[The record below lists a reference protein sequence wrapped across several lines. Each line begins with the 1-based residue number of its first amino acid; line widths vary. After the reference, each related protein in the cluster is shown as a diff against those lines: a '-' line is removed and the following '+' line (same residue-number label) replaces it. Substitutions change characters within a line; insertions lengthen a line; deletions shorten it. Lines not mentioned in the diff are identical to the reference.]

1 MDLQATSPVS
11 LSQLLAIQPEHAA
24 PGPGDIVDV
33 TYGRR
38 YEGGELPLS
47 VRVVTDVA
55 GIATFTVTADAEEVA
70 YSMQAARKALVRA
83 SGNDPDKPDSL
94 GAARLAMGP
103 QAFAENVVYLTKQ
116 RLMCLAYMRTGI
128 MPFLA
133 ANYPVSDAPV
143 EGRDFTF
150 VARFRLRPRSAVEDF
165 TPVCLAFPEKREVT
179 DKDLDGFV
187 GQMMGGTISMDSVPE
202 EAKAGMARLRDQA
215 RQECESR
222 RDDEWWGTLMDAVAD
237 EFAAKRLVGEPGVRY
252 VTQLAELMANKF
264 AENVERQGR
273 TWDDF
278 MAEPGFDMDEFK
290 AAMMREAQASL
301 RRGLALDAV
310 VAHEGL
316 ALTEGEVLE
325 SLGGVARGAQAIAA
339 QAMID
344 NGQLPQVIEIA
355 LRTKAANWLAE
366 HAQDAGAE

>member
-1 MDLQATSPVS
+1 MSETNVS
-11 LSQLLAIQPEHAA
+11 LSQLLAVKPEHEV

-33 TYGRR
+33 TYGKR

-47 VRVVTDVA
+47 VHVVTDVA

-83 SGNDPDKPDSL
+83 SGNDPDKPDAL

-103 QAFAENVVYLTKQ
+103 QAFADNVVYLTKQ

-128 MPFLA
+128 LPFLSA
-133 ANYPVSDAPV
+133 AYPPCDAPI
-143 EGRDFTF
+143 EGKDFTF
-150 VARFRLRPRSAVEDF
+150 VARFRLRPRGKVEDF
-165 TPVCLAFPEKREVT
+165 SPVRLAFPAKREVT
-179 DKDLDGFV
+179 DKDLDDFV
-187 GQMMGGTISMDSVPE
+187 GQMMGGAISMDSVPE

-215 RQECESR
+215 REECENK
-222 RDDEWWGTLMDAVAD
+222 RDNEWWGKLMDAVAE
-237 EFAAKRLVGEPGVRY
+237 EFATTRLVDEPGVRY

-278 MAEPGFDMDEFK
+278 MAEPGFDMEEFK

-310 VAHEGL
+310 VAHEGI
-316 ALTEGEVLE
+316 ALTEAEVLE

-355 LRTKAANWLAE
+355 LRTKASNWLAE
-366 HAQDAGAE
+366 HAQDTQAQA

>member
-11 LSQLLAIQPEHAA
+11 LSQLLAIQPEHAV

-103 QAFAENVVYLTKQ
+103 QAFAENVVYFTKQ

-150 VARFRLRPRSAVEDF
+150 VARFRLRPRGVVEDF
-165 TPVCLAFPEKREVT
+165 SPVCLAFPEKREVT
-179 DKDLDGFV
+179 DKDLDDFV
-187 GQMMGGTISMDSVPE
+187 GQMMGGSISMDSVPE

-222 RDDEWWGTLMDAVAD
+222 RDDEWWGIRSARAD
-237 EFAAKRLVGEPGVRY
+237 
-252 VTQLAELMANKF
+252 VTTSGGAPSWTPWPTSSRRSASWASLACATSPSWPSSWPTSSP
-264 AENVERQGR
+264 R
-273 TWDDF
+273 TWS
-278 MAEPGFDMDEFK
+278 ARAAPGTT
-290 AAMMREAQASL
+290 SCPSP
-301 RRGLALDAV
+301 
-310 VAHEGL
+310 
-316 ALTEGEVLE
+316 ALTWT
-325 SLGGVARGAQAIAA
+325 SSRR
-339 QAMID
+339 
-344 NGQLPQVIEIA
+344 P
-355 LRTKAANWLAE
+355 
-366 HAQDAGAE
+366 